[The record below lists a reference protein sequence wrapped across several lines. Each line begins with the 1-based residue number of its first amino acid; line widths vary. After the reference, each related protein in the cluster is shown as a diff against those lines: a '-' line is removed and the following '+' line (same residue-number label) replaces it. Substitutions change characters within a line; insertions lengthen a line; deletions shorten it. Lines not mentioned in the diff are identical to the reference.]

1 MIVTLTD
8 LINLKFKMYYI
19 IIKCLRNFRPK
30 QKNRRQAMERWPM
43 ASIPILTASNA
54 GSTSMWFNTKNIIF
68 VNPTVIFFTEPRN
81 KTAIPK
87 IDFYHLRLLLRAR
100 CSQNVAACVE
110 VWRRFLIVQLV
121 EVELQKWEVTRNE
134 FVIIAFSNPGNDL
147 KRCYVNVGSSWI
159 GKNKTKKANLILI
172 EKRN

>member
-68 VNPTVIFFTEPRN
+68 VNSTVIFYRT
-81 KTAIPK
+81 KK
-87 IDFYHLRLLLRAR
+87 QDGD
-100 CSQNVAACVE
+100 SQN
-110 VWRRFLIVQLV
+110 RFLSFAAFVACAVQPKCCGLC
-121 EVELQKWEVTRNE
+121 WSVTSFFNRA
-134 FVIIAFSNPGNDL
+134 VSW
-147 KRCYVNVGSSWI
+147 SWI
-159 GKNKTKKANLILI
+159 AKVGGN
-172 EKRN
+172 EKWIRHTCVLKSG